1 MVQKSLFIRVAPHP
15 DPFPGPGRFILRP
28 GIRFPRIAL
37 GWIGALFLAA
47 CAAGTNGTVKDLPPL
62 IPLSEDLPAAQAG
75 MAGQQ
80 SASLSLTRRGRDSL
94 EQGRTDEAITLLEKA
109 IALQPTNPYAYYYMA
124 RARFIQSESGQALA
138 LLAKAELSFGDDSS
152 WLTWVFLLRG
162 QIDETLSRP
171 EDARK
176 QYEAALA
183 ADPRNQEA
191 RDRIRRLDEFPDR

>member
-1 MVQKSLFIRVAPHP
+1 MRTQFISEMRAPLASNAWLN
-15 DPFPGPGRFILRP
+15 GPAERSIIFDQPVDQRF
-28 GIRFPRIAL
+28 
-37 GWIGALFLAA
+37 
-47 CAAGTNGTVKDLPPL
+47 
-62 IPLSEDLPAAQAG
+62 EQA
-75 MAGQQ
+75 
-80 SASLSLTRRGRDSL
+80 RRK
-94 EQGRTDEAITLLEKA
+94 LEKA